1 MVLSSIRKRSG
12 LLILVIGVAML
23 GFLLTDLMS
32 SGASLFQKGDRSNAE
47 IKLLEFNKII
57 EENDLKESDIIL
69 VNWSAYTIYDSLGES
84 KKAKNSLENAYFE
97 IKSKSK
103 EIKNKDDR
111 NLYLS
116 TEINKNILNKWE
128 AI

>member
-1 MVLSSIRKRSG
+1 MYDSSLFYLNKVEKLYGKVPQKSATVMPFI
-12 LLILVIGVAML
+12 A
-23 GFLLTDLMS
+23 
-32 SGASLFQKGDRSNAE
+32 ASLFQKGDRSNAE